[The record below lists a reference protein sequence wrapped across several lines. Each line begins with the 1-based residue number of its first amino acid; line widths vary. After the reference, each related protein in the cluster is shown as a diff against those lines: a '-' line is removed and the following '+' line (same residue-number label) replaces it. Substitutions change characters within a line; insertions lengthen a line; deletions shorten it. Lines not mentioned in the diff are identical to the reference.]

1 MPIALPEPVSLAVEA
16 LDLEVAI
23 TAAETQDATAELPHE
38 ELFDVSTED
47 GVIQIVQRERYWK
60 SKFAKRTSFLS
71 FGGPKI
77 VISLPHDSFLDVL
90 RVQTNSTCRLEGV
103 RTTHAD
109 LAATTGTIRCLNASF
124 THAKV
129 TAKSSS
135 VKMVDSTVT
144 EDATLTVTGGSVTT
158 TGTFTEMPG
167 YRIEDVSG
175 KVQILDQPCEPGDS
189 HNAKGQPS
197 VFINCIGGSVTLA

>member
-109 LAATTGTIRCLNASF
+109 FGGDHGYHSLFERIVYTREGDREIFVR
-124 THAKV
+124 
-129 TAKSSS
+129 
-135 VKMVDSTVT
+135 
-144 EDATLTVTGGSVTT
+144 EDGRQYG
-158 TGTFTEMPG
+158 
-167 YRIEDVSG
+167 
-175 KVQILDQPCEPGDS
+175 C
-189 HNAKGQPS
+189 
-197 VFINCIGGSVTLA
+197 

>member
-135 VKMVDSTVT
+135 VKMVDSTV
-144 EDATLTVTGGSVTT
+144 GSVTT
-158 TGTFTEMPG
+158 TRTFTEMPG

>member
-60 SKFAKRTSFLS
+60 SKFAM
-71 FGGPKI
+71 
-77 VISLPHDSFLDVL
+77 
-90 RVQTNSTCRLEGV
+90 

-109 LAATTGTIRCLNASF
+109 LAATTVTISCLNASF

-135 VKMVDSTVT
+135 VKMVDSTVA